1 MADITG
7 VKLTNPSF
15 NQVQIYVSDDKDNW
29 TLVKEDSLK
38 TGEENKLYFSQIVN
52 DELENNKSLV
62 SYSSSYIKI
71 VAVDENDISLS
82 EIDVLG
88 PTGDNIDMS
97 QENSIGILSGDYKL
111 DANNTIPKGSLIFTG
126 TYAENGKI
134 IENSFGYQDDEG
146 NFVKVELPGSIKPEL
161 YRVNDAQTNAGQ
173 RLVSDSFE
181 VKIPTE
187 LPSITIGNQK
197 RGGK

>member
-111 DANNTIPKGSLIFTG
+111 HANNTIPKGSLIFTG
-126 TYAENGKI
+126 TYA
-134 IENSFGYQDDEG
+134 G
-146 NFVKVELPGSIKPEL
+146 NPAYNVVELMML
-161 YRVNDAQTNAGQ
+161 
-173 RLVSDSFE
+173 LV
-181 VKIPTE
+181 IH
-187 LPSITIGNQK
+187 
-197 RGGK
+197 

>member
-1 MADITG
+1 M
-7 VKLTNPSF
+7 
-15 NQVQIYVSDDKDNW
+15 
-29 TLVKEDSLK
+29 
-38 TGEENKLYFSQIVN
+38 
-52 DELENNKSLV
+52 V

-126 TYAENGKI
+126 TYAGNPAYNVVELRYNKEEILSGYQAIFAEDPGDGDLADVSEGTWIYYLIPETDENGKI

>member
-1 MADITG
+1 M
-7 VKLTNPSF
+7 
-15 NQVQIYVSDDKDNW
+15 
-29 TLVKEDSLK
+29 
-38 TGEENKLYFSQIVN
+38 
-52 DELENNKSLV
+52 
-62 SYSSSYIKI
+62 
-71 VAVDENDISLS
+71 
-82 EIDVLG
+82 
-88 PTGDNIDMS
+88 
-97 QENSIGILSGDYKL
+97 
-111 DANNTIPKGSLIFTG
+111 IFTG
-126 TYAENGKI
+126 TYAGNPAYNVVELRYNKDEILSGYQAIFAEDPGDGDLADVSEGTWIYYLIPETDENGKI